1 MCLAMVLVNG
11 GMNVD
16 KDKLDEVTFIVPADM
31 NACANMVRIKLD
43 QVRDKGFADT
53 RNNDQ
58 DKMIHSILD
67 SLILILR
74 ILEKLMLKGFSPK
87 QSKAIKKT
95 LKDFISAFEG
105 RAIGAA
111 SRAIKKSNK

>member
-43 QVRDKGFADT
+43 
-53 RNNDQ
+53 
-58 DKMIHSILD
+58 
-67 SLILILR
+67 
-74 ILEKLMLKGFSPK
+74 
-87 QSKAIKKT
+87 
-95 LKDFISAFEG
+95 
-105 RAIGAA
+105 
-111 SRAIKKSNK
+111 